1 MKIIDCLLSTLNFDT
16 VVKDIRIGIFQT
28 AVITRN
34 GGLAAT
40 LPFDI
45 LRQPS
50 LLIQESGFLL
60 DKTPEE
66 LARMALSETLLE
78 AVIGMATINSL
89 LKSDGAPGMDLNAG
103 DLIMKKGEDKRVAI
117 VGHFPFTGKIRE
129 KAKELWVIEKNP
141 REGDSDQESAHQWIP
156 KADLVAITGTSLTNH
171 TLENLLSLCNPA
183 AFVILIG
190 DTAPLSPALFEF
202 GIDAIS
208 GTRVVDP
215 ELTLRYVSQGA
226 SFRQIKK
233 GVRLLTLVK
242 DRQI

>member
-1 MKIIDCLLSTLNFDT
+1 MKIIDYLLSTLNFDT
-16 VVKDIRIGIFQT
+16 TVKDIRLGIFQT
-28 AVITRN
+28 AVLTRN
-34 GGLAAT
+34 GGLAASI
-40 LPFDI
+40 PFDV
-45 LRQPS
+45 LRQTS
-50 LLIQESGFLL
+50 ILIKESGALL

-66 LARMALSETLLE
+66 LARMALSESLLE

-89 LKSDGAPGMDLNAG
+89 LETDGVSGMELNAG
-103 DLIMKKGEDKRVAI
+103 NLIMKKGEGKRVAI
-117 VGHFPFTGKIRE
+117 IGHFPFTPKVRE

-141 REGDSDQESAHQWIP
+141 KEGDANEASAEKFIP
-156 KADLVAITGTSLTNH
+156 QADLVAITGTSLTNH
-171 TLENLLSLCNPA
+171 TIENLLSLCDPA
-183 AFVILIG
+183 AFVILLG

-233 GVRLLTLVK
+233 GIRLLTLLK
-242 DRQI
+242 DGRT

>member
-1 MKIIDCLLSTLNFDT
+1 MKIIDYLLSTLNFDT
-16 VVKDIRIGIFQT
+16 TVKDIRLGIFQT
-28 AVITRN
+28 AVLTRN
-34 GGLAAT
+34 GGLAGT
-40 LPFDI
+40 LPFDV
-45 LRQPS
+45 LRQTSILTKEPGS
-50 LLIQESGFLL
+50 LL

-66 LARMALSETLLE
+66 LARMALSESLLE

-89 LKSDGAPGMDLNAG
+89 LETDGVSGMELNAG
-103 DLIMKKGEDKRVAI
+103 DLIMKKGEGKRVAI
-117 VGHFPFTGKIRE
+117 VGHFPFTPKVRE

-141 REGDSDQESAHQWIP
+141 KEGDSNEASAKKLIP
-156 KADLVAITGTSLTNH
+156 QADLVAITGTSLTNH
-171 TLENLLSLCNPA
+171 TIENLLSLCDPA

-233 GVRLLTLVK
+233 GIRLLTLLK
-242 DRQI
+242 DGRI